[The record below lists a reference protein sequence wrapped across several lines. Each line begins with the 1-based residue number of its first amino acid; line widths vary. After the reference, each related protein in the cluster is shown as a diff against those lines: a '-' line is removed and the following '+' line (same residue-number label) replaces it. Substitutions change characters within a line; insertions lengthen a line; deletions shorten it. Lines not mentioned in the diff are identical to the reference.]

1 MSDLIKPIFPL
12 HVLFTIALFGGSICR
27 GQDRSQPTS
36 IETDCLLMILDQVDL
51 AAERDGLLTTLHART
66 GEDVAAGQLLF
77 QLRDVESKARLEV
90 AKAELDQ
97 ATVKAEN
104 HWNIRAAEIEL
115 AKNTKE
121 TELLDE
127 VGRTPYLE
135 RYRAASN
142 KDRSAAELKIA
153 EAAQREE
160 SYARQVAEAELSVAE
175 IDLKERESVSP
186 FAGTI
191 VKQFRFQSEW
201 CRQGDPVVR
210 ILRMDRLTVQAIVNL
225 RDIAPHQIIGMKAAA
240 TFQIAGEKP
249 IVMDNLTITRCS
261 PEVDLDGNYLVWTV
275 TDNRKLPAAN
285 GQPQWLLRPG
295 ISGSLKIARAAN
307 ILARNASE

>member
-1 MSDLIKPIFPL
+1 MKPIAPL
-12 HVLFTIALFGGSICR
+12 HLLLTIALFGSSTSH
-27 GQDRSQPTS
+27 GQDRSQPS
-36 IETDCLLMILDQVDL
+36 SVETDCLLMILDQVDL

-77 QLRDVESKARLEV
+77 QLGDVESKARLEV
-90 AKAELDQ
+90 ARAELDQ
-97 ATVKAEN
+97 ATIKAEN
-104 HWNIRAAEIEL
+104 QWNIRAAEIEL

-127 VGRTPYLE
+127 VGRVPYLE

-153 EAAQREE
+153 EAARREDL
-160 SYARQVAEAELSVAE
+160 YARQVAEAELSVAE
-175 IDLKERESVSP
+175 IDLEQRSSVSP

-225 RDIAPHQIIGMKAAA
+225 RDIAPHRIIGMKASA
-240 TFQIAGEKP
+240 TFQIAGEQP

-295 ISGSLKIARAAN
+295 ISGTLTI
-307 ILARNASE
+307 E